1 LKYDEENSFLY
12 INERN
17 YFEGISN
24 EVWNYTVGGYQVLD
38 KYLKGIEDKLMKDP
52 ALFCKVIAAITH
64 TIEIQQKLDS
74 LFKQIEFIK
83 IKL

>member
-1 LKYDEENSFLY
+1 
-12 INERN
+12 
-17 YFEGISN
+17 
-24 EVWNYTVGGYQVLD
+24 VGGYQVLD